1 MNKTKTIVSIIS
13 IILVLAMIAGLIG
26 YLSGGFKN
34 WNVKDWFAK
43 ENTEKPDDNKGNDK
57 TEIKERSVA
66 FDLKFDTLDEA
77 NGYYTATLT
86 KDQKAALLD
95 YPNTYFFAEITGEYN
110 GEEQAKAKIPMFFF
124 TMYDTTEGSMGIGFS
139 DTGSSEC
146 NVAFVLPVLGNDN
159 TGKFEAIAMSE
170 MAVNFTLT
178 FPEDSVPMGK
188 ALMDYVSESNK
199 KSGAP
204 YSDLVSDVDTSTLK
218 AVTTF
223 SFTNDDYND
232 TYDCYYKRVYT
243 DSQAACLSVESAIE
257 KCRYIGV
264 NDKLLYLISCFGG
277 FSDDVEHLGDR
288 HIYHDGIHDSISRA
302 IYNSED
308 FRKRAK
314 NSTDREAYYSMYR
327 IVAPGGGFRFRL
339 STHYYEIFMS
349 EPGTLTFYSKA

>member
-34 WNVKDWFAK
+34 WNVKDWFGK
-43 ENTEKPDDNKGNDK
+43 GNTEKPDDNKGNDK
-57 TEIKERSVA
+57 TDIKERSVA
-66 FDLKFDTLDEA
+66 FVLKFDTLDEE

-110 GEEQAKAKIPMFFF
+110 GKEQAKAKIPMFFF

-146 NVAFVLPVLGNDN
+146 SVAFVLPVLGNDN

-188 ALMDYVSESNK
+188 ALMDYIKGTGGDTETFGFAITPVNKLDSGSSSVYTTYFAEKDIEALPEERDYTGKVIFAES
-199 KSGAP
+199 
-204 YSDLVSDVDTSTLK
+204 VTSTGETVPEK
-218 AVTTF
+218 TVDVTWKYSNGSGTADGV
-223 SFTNDDYND
+223 S
-232 TYDCYYKRVYT
+232 VY
-243 DSQAACLSVESAIE
+243 
-257 KCRYIGV
+257 
-264 NDKLLYLISCFGG
+264 
-277 FSDDVEHLGDR
+277 
-288 HIYHDGIHDSISRA
+288 IHDWTYCINERNGQ
-302 IYNSED
+302 YD
-308 FRKRAK
+308 VRLRKIVRK
-314 NSTDREAYYSMYR
+314 SDNTIVRIEAESY
-327 IVAPGGGFRFRL
+327 GHGFC
-339 STHYYEIFMS
+339 
-349 EPGTLTFYSKA
+349 TLVFNK